1 MGPRR
6 ARFPVYEPSLPLR
19 SLLDT
24 LLGGDIIRVQHVYLL
39 GRGMMQKKLTITL
52 DEAVY
57 EGLQK
62 VIGRR
67 RISRFIEDLLRPHV
81 LGQDLEAAYQQMA
94 QDEEREAEALVWAEA
109 TVSDVSDDP
118 R

>member
-1 MGPRR
+1 
-6 ARFPVYEPSLPLR
+6 
-19 SLLDT
+19 
-24 LLGGDIIRVQHVYLL
+24 
-39 GRGMMQKKLTITL
+39 MMQKKLTITL

-94 QDEEREAEALVWAEA
+94 HDEEREAEALAWAEA
-109 TVSDVSDDP
+109 TFSDVSDDP